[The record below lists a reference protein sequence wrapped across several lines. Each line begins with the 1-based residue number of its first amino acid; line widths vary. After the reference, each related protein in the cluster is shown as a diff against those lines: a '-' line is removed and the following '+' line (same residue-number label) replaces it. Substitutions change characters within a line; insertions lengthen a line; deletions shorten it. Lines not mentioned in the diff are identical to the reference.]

1 MEHEFKDG
9 RLFLQRTPAEKQPI
23 TSRLSKIEGQIRGI
37 RQMIE
42 DNRHCVDEL
51 TLASAVSAAIREVAI
66 LIASQHLEVGMRLVA
81 ESPGDPSLAADLTS
95 VLRAAMKAGD
105 GY

>member
-42 DNRHCVDEL
+42 DNRHV
-51 TLASAVSAAIREVAI
+51 REVAI